1 MSDCVTK
8 RREFLT
14 FLCVRLSCFIT
25 TAKIIGLRK
34 RFALRSSRHYCVQVF
49 YIIRKIVKCHHV
61 VSLKLM
67 DMEKGR
73 KAVGGKIEIRMRIR
87 EPVVDKDVKV
97 EKWKWLVIDVHLTS
111 RKVSFVKLFVK
122 IEPLS
127 SFYISANGHLKLPRA
142 CRHLDEVLRM
152 SG

>member
-1 MSDCVTK
+1 MAYVND
-8 RREFLT
+8 L
-14 FLCVRLSCFIT
+14 RLDLLAITAYRCF
-25 TAKIIGLRK
+25 
-34 RFALRSSRHYCVQVF
+34 
-49 YIIRKIVKCHHV
+49 IRKIVKCHHV

-111 RKVSFVKLFVK
+111 RKVSFVKLFVE

>member
-1 MSDCVTK
+1 M
-8 RREFLT
+8 
-14 FLCVRLSCFIT
+14 I
-25 TAKIIGLRK
+25 ALRQ
-34 RFALRSSRHYCVQVF
+34 RFALKSSRHYCVQVF
-49 YIIRKIVKCHHV
+49 YKEIVKCHRV

-127 SFYISANGHLKLPRA
+127 SFYISANGHLTLPRA

>member
-1 MSDCVTK
+1 MAYVND
-8 RREFLT
+8 L
-14 FLCVRLSCFIT
+14 RLDLLAITVYRCF
-25 TAKIIGLRK
+25 
-34 RFALRSSRHYCVQVF
+34 
-49 YIIRKIVKCHHV
+49 IRKIVKCHRV

-111 RKVSFVKLFVK
+111 RKVSFVKLV
-122 IEPLS
+122 
-127 SFYISANGHLKLPRA
+127 
-142 CRHLDEVLRM
+142 C
-152 SG
+152 